1 MAFTIKQG
9 DSAPNL
15 RATLVNADTTP
26 IDLTTAIGV
35 SLIVKIKG
43 AADTD
48 PPYFDNPCDITDA
61 LAGEVEYDWDIADT
75 ASIGEYNGEFE
86 IDWGGGDLQTVPNDK
101 YFDIIIVAD
110 LD

>member
-15 RATLVNADTTP
+15 EAQLLNADATP
-26 IDLTTAIGV
+26 IDLTAADGV
-35 SLIVKIKG
+35 NLIVKLKT

-48 PPYFDNPCDITDA
+48 PPLFDKPCDITDA
-61 LAGEVEYDWDIADT
+61 ANGWVEYDWVVADT
-75 ASIGEYNGEFE
+75 ATIGVFNGEFE
-86 IDWGGGDLQTVPNDK
+86 IDWGAAGLQTVPNDK
-101 YFDIIIVAD
+101 YFDIVVVAD